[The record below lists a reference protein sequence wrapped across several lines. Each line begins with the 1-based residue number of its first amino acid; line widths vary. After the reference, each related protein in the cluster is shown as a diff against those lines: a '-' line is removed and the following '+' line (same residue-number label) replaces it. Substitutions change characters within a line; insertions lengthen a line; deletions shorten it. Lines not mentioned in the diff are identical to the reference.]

1 MAPVISDTR
10 PWPTGSPKLSELR
23 RLSCGAG
30 PRRPKARGMHRPAH
44 CALGLLCPTR
54 RGQKGSTE
62 QPHGQGGQPSTCL
75 SPASASWP
83 HRRAAR
89 VPPATRAGAGGPRLP
104 SAHRQAQAPGSAA
117 DAPPHQ
123 LRVLGA
129 WARAEEG
136 LEAQTGAGGG

>member
-54 RGQKGSTE
+54 QGQKGSTE
-62 QPHGQGGQPSTCL
+62 QPHGQGGQPST
-75 SPASASWP
+75 
-83 HRRAAR
+83 
-89 VPPATRAGAGGPRLP
+89 
-104 SAHRQAQAPGSAA
+104 
-117 DAPPHQ
+117 
-123 LRVLGA
+123 
-129 WARAEEG
+129 
-136 LEAQTGAGGG
+136 